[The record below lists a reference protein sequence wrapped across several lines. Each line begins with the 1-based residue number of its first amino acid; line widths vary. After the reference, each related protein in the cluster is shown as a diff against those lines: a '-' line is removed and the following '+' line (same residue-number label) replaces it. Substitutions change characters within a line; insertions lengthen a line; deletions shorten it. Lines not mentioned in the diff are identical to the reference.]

1 MQSDMHT
8 EQTDDVKKTDTKPEI
23 NATEE
28 KTTDAAAA
36 AVEKKAHDAID
47 DVDSKEMD
55 TSPSAA
61 QDAQTKEHA
70 AELAAK
76 LEIVEA
82 EQAKADKEQQD
93 VA

>member
-1 MQSDMHT
+1 MHT
-8 EQTDDVKKTDTKPEI
+8 EQTEDVKQTQPET

-28 KTTDAAAA
+28 KPTDPAAA

-55 TSPSAA
+55 TSPNAA

-70 AELAAK
+70 AELQAK
-76 LEIVEA
+76 LAIVEA
-82 EQAKADKEQQD
+82 EQQKADKEQSD
-93 VA
+93 VLEAQK